1 VSIRG
6 KRSWVTVA
14 AAALTGLLT
23 PGSASGAVTIG
34 SDLGSPPTGVVS
46 GTSTW
51 VQRSLPGQQV
61 TAPTDGVI
69 VRWRLRLGGVTD
81 AQAVKLRVVRGAGA
95 ASTGSGSSAP
105 ESIPAGQGTY
115 VFETRLPVSAGDYI
129 GIDVTDAATVLRT
142 PPGAQ
147 MDRFFPLLGDG
158 ETRAPGAQFDNELTI
173 NADLEPDCDSDGLG
187 DETQDPNVFPGG
199 NCPRADRT
207 LTLDA
212 DKHKVKAGRKVLL
225 FGDLDAPGYAA
236 ECESAQTIELQR
248 KRSKQADFATFD
260 RVLAFPTGYYSLKK
274 KVKKTFQYRA
284 QVPETA
290 TCAGG
295 TSNTEKVKVKKPK

>member
-6 KRSWVTVA
+6 KWSWVAVA
-14 AAALTGLLT
+14 AAALIGLLM

-34 SDLGSPPTGVVS
+34 SDLASPPTGVVS
-46 GTSTW
+46 GISTW

-81 AQAVKLRVVRGAGA
+81 AQAVKLRVVRGTGA

-105 ESIPAGQGTY
+105 ESISAGQGTY

-129 GIDVTDAATVLRT
+129 GIDITDAATVLRT

-173 NADLEPDCDSDGLG
+173 NADVEPDCDSDGLG
-187 DETQDPNVFPGG
+187 DETQDPHVFPGG
-199 NCPRADRT
+199 NCARADRT
-207 LTLDA
+207 VTFNA
-212 DKHKVKAGRKVLL
+212 EKHKVKEGTKVLL
-225 FGDLDAPGYAA
+225 SGDLDAPGNEA
-236 ECESAQTIELQR
+236 ECEAAQTVELQR
-248 KRSKQADFATFD
+248 KRPGQADFATFD
-260 RVLAFPTGYYSLKK
+260 RVLTFPTGYYSLKK
-274 KVKKTFQYRA
+274 KVKKTVRYRA
-284 QVPETA
+284 VAPETA
-290 TCAGG
+290 TCGAQ
-295 TSNTEKVKVKKPK
+295 TSDTEKVKVKKPN

>member
-6 KRSWVTVA
+6 KRSWVAVA

-34 SDLGSPPTGVVS
+34 SDLASPPTGVVS
-46 GTSTW
+46 GISTW

-61 TAPTDGVI
+61 TAATDGVI

-129 GIDVTDAATVLRT
+129 GIDITDAATVLRT

-173 NADLEPDCDSDGLG
+173 NADVEPDCDSDGLG
-187 DETQDPNVFPGG
+187 DETQDPRVSPGG
-199 NCPRADRT
+199 NCPRGDRS
-207 LTLDA
+207 LTLNA
-212 DKHKVKAGRKVLL
+212 DKHKVKEGGKVLL
-225 FGDLDAPGYAA
+225 SGDLDAPGNEAD
-236 ECESAQTIELQR
+236 CESAQTIELQR
-248 KRSKQADFATFD
+248 KRPKQADFATFD
-260 RVLAFPTGYYSLKK
+260 RLLTFPTGYYSVTR
-274 KVKKTFQYRA
+274 KVQKTFRFRA
-284 QVPETA
+284 LAPETA
-290 TCAGG
+290 TCAGQ
-295 TSNTEKVKVKKPK
+295 TSSIEKVKVKRK